1 MLKQLTPF
9 IADSY
14 DEWTSKKL
22 QGPLLKQLIEFS
34 DNDKDF
40 INEETIELLEP
51 YLTLKT
57 PKNEELFVGAVA
69 KKASAALEGLC
80 VWAGAMSDYHK
91 ASKIVKPKLRL
102 LEIRTAQLA
111 EAEDKLSAAEAE
123 LNEVN
128 RLKAELK
135 AKFDAQIAARD
146 ALMEKAMK
154 TKRKMD

>member
-1 MLKQLTPF
+1 MN
-9 IADSY
+9 
-14 DEWTSKKL
+14 
-22 QGPLLKQLIEFS
+22 FS
-34 DNDKDF
+34 NNDKDF

-57 PKNEELFVGAVA
+57 PKGEELFTGPVA

-80 VWAGAMSDYHK
+80 VWAAAMSDYHK

-111 EAEDKLSAAEAE
+111 EAEEKLSAAEAE

-135 AKFDAQIAARD
+135 AKFDSQIAARD
-146 ALMEKAMK
+146 AL
-154 TKRKMD
+154 